1 MFYSTGTLDKNIPLV
16 PISPT
21 TNEGKKPTKL
31 KAKTSHQTATTVEGH
46 YRMPEIGRYVDSTIA
61 SMECSTFVKS
71 PSKVS

>member
-1 MFYSTGTLDKNIPLV
+1 MFYSTGTLDKNIPMV

-21 TNEGKKPTKL
+21 TIGGEKLTKL
-31 KAKTSHQTATTVEGH
+31 EAETSHQTAATVEER
-46 YRMPEIGRYVDSTIA
+46 YTIPDIGRNVDSTIA